1 MEMHMNVYELVTAR
15 IVERLE
21 EGVIPWQKCWTSGP
35 AKSLTTGKEYRGLN
49 SLLLKMG
56 EYSSRYWVTFKQ
68 AKKAAGH
75 IKKGEKATPVVYWH
89 WRTPEEMAKLR
100 AEGMAE
106 QPAPCYPFI
115 AWVFN
120 LDQTE
125 DLERPA
131 DDVPDAKNYPLEEAQ
146 KIVDGMPQPPEIRHG
161 ASRNPC
167 YNPRLDVVEMPNMG
181 QFEDGEHY
189 YAALFHEL
197 VHSTGA
203 KSRLDRFEKTEGD
216 RKERYGYEE
225 LVAEL
230 GAAFLSV
237 TCGLDNSSRL
247 DDASAYIAG
256 WLKALRDD
264 KRLLLHAA
272 SAAQRA
278 ADFILGRAE
287 EREGEGRAAA

>member
-1 MEMHMNVYELVTAR
+1 MNVYELVTAR

-68 AKKAAGH
+68 AKKADGH

-100 AEGMAE
+100 AEGRAAE
-106 QPAPCYPFI
+106 PAPCYPFI

-120 LDQTE
+120 LDQSE
-125 DLERPA
+125 NLERPA
-131 DDVPDAKNYPLEEAQ
+131 DDVPAVKNSPLEEAQ
-146 KIVDGMPQPPEIRHG
+146 KIVDAMPQPPKIRHG
-161 ASRNPC
+161 ASLNPG
-167 YNPRLDVVEMPNMG
+167 YAAMLDRVEMPDMG
-181 QFEDGEHY
+181 QFEDAEHY
-189 YAALFHEL
+189 YSTLFHEL

-203 KSRLDRFEKTEGD
+203 RSRLDRFEKTEGD
-216 RKERYGYEE
+216 REGRYGYEE

-247 DDASAYIAG
+247 DDASAYLAG
-256 WLKALRDD
+256 WLKALRND
-264 KRLLLHAA
+264 KKLLLHA
-272 SAAQRA
+272 SGAAQRA
-278 ADFILGRAE
+278 ADFILGKAE
-287 EREGEGRAAA
+287 ER